1 MARAGGKD
9 RGLFQRKGDKAW
21 WIRWACPYGHDHQE
35 RIGTKSFA
43 RHMYQMRK
51 TQVKERCFCLAVER
65 DKRRRETLARFDQA
79 TERYLE
85 WAAQHRPRSMG
96 MRRTATGHLLEAF
109 GDTPLAKIGK
119 VEVERYI
126 QARLDAGAAPA
137 SINRERATLSQI
149 FVKAGDWGL
158 CDINPVKGSTHLHE
172 GNEAP
177 RPISAEE
184 ETRLFEVLPERLK
197 PIVTLALHTGLR
209 MGELRAQR
217 WSDINLV
224 DADLVVSQPKSGRRE
239 VLPLND
245 TAYSV
250 LASLPQSHEV
260 IFPEMPGDMSKAFCY
275 WAKKAELPR
284 EITFHCLRDTYI
296 SRLAPYCAAPTL
308 MALARHR
315 SLNTTRRYLRIDERH
330 LRQAVERLNPQTEDT
345 TVARTVE
352 GNHEPV

>member
-43 RHMYQMRK
+43 RHMYQTRK
-51 TQVKERCFCLAVER
+51 TQVKEHRFCLQLER
-65 DKRRRETLARFDQA
+65 DKQRRETLARFDQA
-79 TERYLE
+79 AERYLE

-96 MRRTATGHLLEAF
+96 MRRTATGHLLRAF
-109 GDTPLAKIGK
+109 GDTPLVRIRK
-119 VEVERYI
+119 VDVERYI

-137 SINRERATLSQI
+137 SVNRERATLSQI

-158 CDINPVKGSTHLHE
+158 CDTNPVRGTTHPKE
-172 GNEAP
+172 DSEAP
-177 RPISAEE
+177 RPLSVDEE
-184 ETRLFEVLPERLK
+184 ARLMAVLPDRLK

-209 MGELRAQR
+209 LGELRAQR
-217 WSDINLV
+217 WDDIDLV
-224 DADLVVSQPKSGRRE
+224 DADMVVTWPKSGRRE
-239 VLPLND
+239 VLPINE
-245 TAYSV
+245 TAYGV
-250 LASLPQSHEV
+250 LASLPQTHDV
-260 IFPEMPGDMSKAFCY
+260 VFPEMPADMSKAFMRCVH
-275 WAKKAELPR
+275 KAGLPR
-284 EITFHCLRDTYI
+284 EVTFHCLRDTYI

-330 LRQAVERLNPQTEDT
+330 LRQAVERLNPQTEDI
-345 TVARTVE
+345 TVTKTVRE
-352 GNHEPV
+352 NFESV

>member
-21 WIRWACPYGHDHQE
+21 WIRWACHLGHDHQE

-43 RHMYQMRK
+43 RHMYQTRK
-51 TQVKERCFCLAVER
+51 TQVKTHRFCLAVER

-79 TERYLE
+79 AERYLE
-85 WAAQHRPRSMG
+85 WAAQHRARSMG
-96 MRRTATGHLLEAF
+96 MRRSAVGHLLYAF
-109 GDTPLAKIGK
+109 RDKSLARIRKAD
-119 VEVERYI
+119 VERYI
-126 QARLDAGAAPA
+126 QSRLDEGAAPA
-137 SINRERATLSQI
+137 TINRERTTLSQI
-149 FVKAGDWGL
+149 FAKAQDWGL
-158 CDINPVKGSTHLHE
+158 CDVNPVQGTTHLQE
-172 GNEAP
+172 NNEAP
-177 RPISAEE
+177 RPITPDEE
-184 ETRLFEVLPERLK
+184 AQLMAVLPEHLK

-209 MGELRAQR
+209 LGELGAQR

-224 DADLVVSQPKSGRRE
+224 DAHLVVTRPKSGRRE

-250 LASLPQSHEV
+250 LASLPQTHEV
-260 IFPEMPGDMSKAFCY
+260 VFPEMPVQMSRVFRRWVHKAG
-275 WAKKAELPR
+275 LPST
-284 EITFHCLRDTYI
+284 ITFHCLRDTYI

-315 SLNTTRRYLRIDERH
+315 SLDTTRRYLHIEERH
-330 LRQAVERLNPQTEDT
+330 LRQAVEHLNPQTGKA

-352 GNHEPV
+352 GMYEPR